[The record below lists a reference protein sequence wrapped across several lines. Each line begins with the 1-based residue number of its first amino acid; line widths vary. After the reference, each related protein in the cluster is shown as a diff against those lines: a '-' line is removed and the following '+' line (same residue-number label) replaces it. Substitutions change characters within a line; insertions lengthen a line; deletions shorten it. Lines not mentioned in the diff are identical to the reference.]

1 MNQASDNPP
10 ALTVLYDGSCPLC
23 RRGVMELTYRIFC
36 VSARG
41 CSDGR
46 RAEID
51 PGESGDWFQVGRH
64 ASHLHM
70 MRSVKDDPRLRVYMC
85 RPLHR

>member
-1 MNQASDNPP
+1 MNQASDTPP

-51 PGESGDWFQVGRH
+51 PGESGD
-64 ASHLHM
+64 
-70 MRSVKDDPRLRVYMC
+70 
-85 RPLHR
+85 